1 MTASLFADATPPK
14 IVVVDDAATTATT
27 TAQEE
32 MVQTDINGQTF
43 TPGRTVS
50 VVTDSIHAH
59 SVPKSSY
66 GTFHVTTGEFIPRDA
81 GTDNDNTTDGG
92 GGTTT
97 STTRKTACLVLPLGL
112 RGIVERVYDTN
123 TWDRARPIV
132 VKFNMGYDRTIAEEE
147 GRGSDVRYNI
157 PKEFRM
163 HFDATELEIV
173 L

>member
-14 IVVVDDAATTATT
+14 IVAVDDATTATATTT
-27 TAQEE
+27 TAQDE
-32 MVQTDINGQTF
+32 MVQTDINGETF
-43 TPGRTVS
+43 TPGCTVS
-50 VVTDSIHAH
+50 VVTDTIHAH

-66 GTFHVTTGEFIPRDA
+66 GTFHVTTGEFIPRGA
-81 GTDNDNTTDGG
+81 GTDNNTDDD

-97 STTRKTACLVLPLGL
+97 TTRKTACLVLPKGL

-147 GRGSDVRYNI
+147 DGRSDVRYNI

>member
-14 IVVVDDAATTATT
+14 IVAVDDATTTATTT

-43 TPGRTVS
+43 TPGCTVS

-66 GTFHVTTGEFIPRDA
+66 GTFHVTTGEFIPRGA
-81 GTDNDNTTDGG
+81 DNDNTTDGG
-92 GGTTT
+92 GGTTST
-97 STTRKTACLVLPLGL
+97 TTRKTACLVLPKGI

-132 VKFNMGYDRTIAEEE
+132 VKFNMGYDRTAEED
-147 GRGSDVRYNI
+147 GRSDVRFNI

>member
-14 IVVVDDAATTATT
+14 VVVDDDANTTTS

-32 MVQTDINGQTF
+32 MVQTDVKGHTF
-43 TPGRTVS
+43 ITGCTVS
-50 VVTDSIHAH
+50 VITDMINAH
-59 SVPKSSY
+59 SVPKTSY
-66 GTFHVTTGEFIPRDA
+66 GTFHSTTGEFIPRD
-81 GTDNDNTTDGG
+81 DNDNTATDVVKN
-92 GGTTT
+92 
-97 STTRKTACLVLPLGL
+97 TRKTACLVLPIGL
-112 RGIVERVYDTN
+112 RGTVERVYDAN

-132 VKFNMGYDRTIAEEE
+132 VKFSMGYDRTEED
-147 GRGSDVRYNI
+147 GGLRYNI